1 MDKYIL
7 KRRIGKN
14 EATPEIKVTTLQGE
28 IKFKKVIVLG
38 MGGEDGKE
46 CTAISQGPIT
56 PADVLVFQKLF
67 SIGLETLA
75 NEMKKDILEGIRD
88 IVDSQLASFLEDMDH
103 EL

>member
-38 MGGEDGKE
+38 MGNRGWQSVAMSRE
-46 CTAISQGPIT
+46 
-56 PADVLVFQKLF
+56 
-67 SIGLETLA
+67 
-75 NEMKKDILEGIRD
+75 
-88 IVDSQLASFLEDMDH
+88 
-103 EL
+103 